1 MANFNFNRVIIG
13 GRMTAEPELKQ
24 TTSGIPVLSFSVAV
38 NRRAAKGQEKVA
50 DFINC
55 RAWRERAE
63 LIARYFHKG
72 SSICVVGTL
81 QQNNWTDQQ
90 GVKRTTYEVVV
101 DEVNFVDSASESRTT
116 AGGAQGSYNPY
127 ATPDQSG
134 FSAPDE
140 GAPKFEEMVND
151 DDLPF

>member
-13 GRMTAEPELKQ
+13 GRLTAEPELKQ

-38 NRRAAKGQEKVA
+38 NRRAAKGQERVA

-63 LIARYFHKG
+63 LISRYFHKG

-90 GVKRTTYEVVV
+90 GVKHYMTDIIAE
-101 DEVNFVDSASESRTT
+101 EANFVENRSTQDPAGNGDFAPTPAFSSPAAS
-116 AGGAQGSYNPY
+116 
-127 ATPDQSG
+127 
-134 FSAPDE
+134 
-140 GAPKFEEMVND
+140 APKFEEIATEE
-151 DDLPF
+151 DLPF